1 MSASTSASNS
11 GAQPLLEDKALLETK
26 HRVLL
31 MGAVMM
37 VTITQLLD
45 VTIANVALP
54 HMQSSLGA
62 TFDTIS
68 WILTSYIIA
77 GVLVTPIIGW
87 LSDYIGS
94 RRVFIGAVAGF
105 LLASMLCG
113 MAGSLLQM
121 VLFRGLQGI
130 CAAFIGPIAQAIL
143 LDINPPSKQAKAMSV
158 WGMAVMIAP
167 ISGPMLGGLLTDTLS
182 WRWVFY
188 INIPIGIPT
197 LAILIWQLPSRP
209 IARRKL
215 DLSGFAL
222 LAIALGSLQLMLDR
236 GAHND
241 WFSSREI
248 VLELI
253 IALSAFWIYF
263 VHTMGTEKPLF
274 PTALMKDR
282 NFTGALGSMF
292 VIGVANVAIASILP
306 TMYQTVYGYT
316 AFDTG
321 VLLIPRAIGIFISM
335 TIATRIMYK
344 IDLRYLVAA
353 GYSVAGFAMW
363 QMAGWS
369 LEMDKWPIV
378 STGFVQGLGLG
389 CIFMPMNMVAISTLA
404 PQFRPDGASIINL
417 MRNIGGSFGISVIVS
432 MLARNTQTS
441 HADMATNVTA
451 SSLSAIDPATLAE
464 RFGAS
469 GTAVLQMID
478 GEINRQSMMMAYIDN
493 FYAMSIFI
501 FCIAASMLFVKPMRI
516 ATGPKAVPIE

>member
-1 MSASTSASNS
+1 MA
-11 GAQPLLEDKALLETK
+11 
-26 HRVLL
+26 
-31 MGAVMM
+31 AVMM

-62 TFDTIS
+62 TFDTVS

-87 LSDYIGS
+87 LSDRLGS
-94 RRVFIGAVAGF
+94 RIVFIGAVVGF
-105 LLASMLCG
+105 LIASALCG
-113 MAGSLLQM
+113 MAGSLFQM

-143 LDINPPSKQAKAMSV
+143 LDINPPSKQSKAMSV

-167 ISGPMLGGLLTDTLS
+167 ITGPMLGGLLTDALS
-182 WRWVFY
+182 WRWVFF

-209 IARRKL
+209 IVKRKL
-215 DLSGFAL
+215 DTTGFAV
-222 LAIALGSLQLMLDR
+222 LAIALGALQLMLDR
-236 GAHND
+236 GEHMD

-248 VLELI
+248 VVELI
-253 IALSAFWIYF
+253 IALSAFWIYW
-263 VHTMGTEKPLF
+263 VHTKGTTKPLF
-274 PTALMKDR
+274 PSELMKDR

-321 VLLIPRAIGIFISM
+321 MLLVPRAIGIFISM
-335 TIATRIMYK
+335 SIATRLLHK
-344 IDLRYLVAA
+344 IDLRYLIAS
-353 GYSVAGFAMW
+353 GYCVAGLAMW

-369 LEMDKWPIV
+369 LEMDKWPIIT
-378 STGFVQGLGLG
+378 SGFVQGLGLG
-389 CIFMPMNMVAISTLA
+389 CIFMPMNLVAISTLD
-404 PQFRPDGASIINL
+404 PKYRPDGASIINL
-417 MRNIGGSFGISVIVS
+417 VRNIGGSFGISVIVS

-441 HADMATNVTA
+441 HSDMAANITPF
-451 SSLSAIDPATLAE
+451 SLSAMDPAAMAE
-464 RFGAS
+464 RLGES
-469 GTAVLQMID
+469 GTAALQMID
-478 GEINRQSMMMAYIDN
+478 VEINRQAMMMAYIDN
-493 FYAMSIFI
+493 FYAMTFVIFL
-501 FCIAASMLFVKPMRI
+501 IAASMFFVKPMRL
-516 ATGPKAVPIE
+516 ANTQKVTLSE